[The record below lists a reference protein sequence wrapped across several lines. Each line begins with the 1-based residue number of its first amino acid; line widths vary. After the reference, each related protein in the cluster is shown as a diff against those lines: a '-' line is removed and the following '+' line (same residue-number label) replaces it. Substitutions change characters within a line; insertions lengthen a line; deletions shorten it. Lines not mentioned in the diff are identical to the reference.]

1 MFKSGSSEVSN
12 YPFSNF
18 FSIKKVI
25 FIFLIASLTFL
36 SIFIFIYIENDTL
49 KGSILSL
56 DQRIGRV
63 SDARLKDRSSLASL
77 ENQVRLIEESN
88 LTLIGATQMLEKRL
102 LEPSEKIINLE
113 DEFKL
118 YEMSSE
124 IPGLVWSL
132 YELEYYL
139 KVADFYLL
147 TLGEVDRAIDALN
160 IATIKYEEIS
170 TDIFQ
175 YDGQIILDEINNA
188 INTIS
193 SAPFTDYKVLDTN
206 LIFLSSKV
214 PELISIHSY
223 IIDENINLSNSD
235 NDSGYIPAGLDF
247 LKQALLRM
255 ISIEKTDELYRS
267 PISIADIETIKVRLL
282 TEISLARVALSL
294 NKYIKLN
301 QSLVIVESLIEQNFK
316 VDDSQL
322 TNTLEYIKIFSDRPT
337 NVQKPNI
344 NSIIQLISIA
354 RKELMK

>member
-1 MFKSGSSEVSN
+1 M
-12 YPFSNF
+12 
-18 FSIKKVI
+18 
-25 FIFLIASLTFL
+25 
-36 SIFIFIYIENDTL
+36 
-49 KGSILSL
+49 
-56 DQRIGRV
+56 
-63 SDARLKDRSSLASL
+63 
-77 ENQVRLIEESN
+77 
-88 LTLIGATQMLEKRL
+88 
-102 LEPSEKIINLE
+102 
-113 DEFKL
+113 
-118 YEMSSE
+118 
-124 IPGLVWSL
+124 
-132 YELEYYL
+132 
-139 KVADFYLL
+139 
-147 TLGEVDRAIDALN
+147 
-160 IATIKYEEIS
+160 
-170 TDIFQ
+170 
-175 YDGQIILDEINNA
+175 
-188 INTIS
+188 
-193 SAPFTDYKVLDTN
+193 
-206 LIFLSSKV
+206 